1 MKKIIIYTICTIVSI
16 SVCAQLINNI
26 NRISG
31 MLAFYGNETAYQRDI
46 VGGNTFS
53 WTAVNIS
60 HDIIKMKV
68 KVIANNGSSITEDYK
83 LSPPLG
89 AKSGSLILT
98 NNTPPINYYIEGTV
112 SDYVNYGDTP
122 NQWIALLQYAYEKQ
136 DN

>member
-1 MKKIIIYTICTIVSI
+1 MMFLSPIFVINKF
-16 SVCAQLINNI
+16 INNA
-26 NRISG
+26 NKTSG
-31 MLAFYGNETAYQRDI
+31 RLAFYGNQTAYQDNI
-46 VGGNTFS
+46 VGGNTLS
-53 WTAVNIS
+53 WTAVNNS
-60 HDIIKMKV
+60 HDQIKMKV
-68 KVIANNGSSITEDYK
+68 KVIANNGSSITEDYR

-122 NQWIALLQYAYEKQ
+122 DQWIAILQYEYERQ